1 MLGPLVV
8 AHTPARPPLFRVNGA
23 AVTLGCV
30 THWHCTGKT
39 RRRDSPL
46 NLDAG
51 AGATAITGPHLQYD
65 FSAIVEADSEDF
77 GHLTGIEEKTL
88 GSRTE
93 VDLTPLDDPDR
104 RRDGCGH
111 AGERRRP
118 DS

>member
-1 MLGPLVV
+1 MLGPIVL

-30 THWHCTGKT
+30 THWRGTGKT

-51 AGATAITGPHLQYD
+51 AGTAAITGPRLHHD
-65 FSAIVEADSEDF
+65 FSAIVETDSEDF

-93 VDLTPLDDPDR
+93 VDLTPLVEPDR
-104 RRDGCGH
+104 QRNGCGH
-111 AGERRRP
+111 AGERRGP